1 MSSLFP
7 IYECVHCM
15 HFGIVVANNVKKTS
29 IKVFGNLLFLHI
41 VSYISVSGF
50 SYLRS
55 SKILII
61 YIYRNILLFPSIR
74 CFYAFWGFGPKQ
86 DENTE
91 KQVFL
96 GGRSFCFSI
105 KSATHAYFFF
115 LVPKNLKNTDNTR
128 FL

>member
-41 VSYISVSGF
+41 VSYTSVSGF

-61 YIYRNILLFPSIR
+61 HIYRNILLFPSIG
-74 CFYAFWGFGPKQ
+74 CFVCILGFRSITRWKHWK
-86 DENTE
+86 TR
-91 KQVFL
+91 FL
-96 GGRSFCFSI
+96 GGFVLFLHKECYSRF
-105 KSATHAYFFF
+105 FFF
-115 LVPKNLKNTDNTR
+115 LVPKNLKNTHNTR
-128 FL
+128 FS